1 MATTALPVREHI
13 VSKDL
18 DPDVLAGIDVKALGR
33 LSAVSRSL
41 RKGCGGAWRRA
52 CLARFPRAE
61 RIAEEAARSSEKG
74 FDYAQFFRSQ
84 RLCARHGVAQ
94 GGPVFFEVIAD
105 ASLYATRVP
114 DDILQGIV
122 LWAGAGSR

>member
-74 FDYAQFFRSQ
+74 FDYARFFRSQ

-114 DDILQGIV
+114 DDVLRGVV
-122 LWAGAGSR
+122 LWTGAGSR